1 MADVRIRPAAADDSA
16 DLAGLIAQLGHEA
29 TPDEVA
35 ERLAAMQTEG
45 TAVLVA
51 DIEGVAV
58 GCLATAIMRTLHRP
72 ALVGRVSLLVVDEPV
87 RGRGIGA
94 ALIRAA
100 EEALAAQG
108 CYMIEITS
116 NFSWVDAH
124 RFYERL
130 GYEKTSFRL
139 MRML

>member
-1 MADVRIRPAAADDSA
+1 MSDHLIRPAAAA
-16 DLAGLIAQLGHEA
+16 DCGALARLIAQLGHEP
-29 TPDEVA
+29 TPADVV
-35 ERLAAMQTEG
+35 ERLAAMAAEA

-51 DIEGVAV
+51 DLEGTAV
-58 GCLATAIMRTLHRP
+58 GCLTTSIMRTLHRP
-72 ALVGRVSLLVVDEPV
+72 ALVGRVSLLVVDEPL

-94 ALIRAA
+94 TLIRAA
-100 EEALAAQG
+100 EDILKAQG

>member
-1 MADVRIRPAAADDSA
+1 MADVRIRPAAADDSTN
-16 DLAGLIAQLGHEA
+16 LARLIAQLGHEA
-29 TPDEVA
+29 TPDQVA
-35 ERLAAMQTEG
+35 ERLTTMQAEG

-58 GCLATAIMRTLHRP
+58 GCLATSIMRTLHRP
-72 ALVGRVSLLVVDEPV
+72 ALLGRVSLLVVDAPL
-87 RGRGIGA
+87 RGHGIGA

-100 EEALAAQG
+100 EEALAARG
-108 CYMIEITS
+108 CYMVEITS
-116 NFSWVDAH
+116 NFGWVDAH

>member
-1 MADVRIRPAAADDSA
+1 MTDPIIRPATAGDSPA
-16 DLAGLIAQLGHEA
+16 LAHLIAQLGHESLPA
-29 TPDEVA
+29 EVA
-35 ERLAAMQTEG
+35 ERLATLQAEG

-51 DIEGVAV
+51 DMGGTAV
-58 GCLATAIMRTLHRP
+58 GCLATSIMRTLHRP
-72 ALVGRVSLLVVDEPV
+72 ALVGRVSLLVVDEPL

-94 ALIRAA
+94 ALIRSA
-100 EEALAAQG
+100 EQVLAARG
-108 CYMIEITS
+108 CYMVEITS

>member
-1 MADVRIRPAAADDSA
+1 MTSPIIRPAIAADSPA
-16 DLAGLIAQLGHEA
+16 LAHLIAQLGHEP
-29 TPDEVA
+29 TPAEVA
-35 ERLAAMQTEG
+35 ERLAAMLAEG
-45 TAVLVA
+45 TTVLVA
-51 DIEGVAV
+51 DIDGVAV
-58 GCLATAIMRTLHRP
+58 GCLATSIMRTLHRP
-72 ALVGRVSLLVVDEPV
+72 ALVGRVSLLVVDEPL

-100 EEALAAQG
+100 EQVLAAQG
-108 CYMIEITS
+108 CYMVEITS

>member
-1 MADVRIRPAAADDSA
+1 
-16 DLAGLIAQLGHEA
+16 L
-29 TPDEVA
+29 
-35 ERLAAMQTEG
+35 
-45 TAVLVA
+45 
-51 DIEGVAV
+51 
-58 GCLATAIMRTLHRP
+58 
-72 ALVGRVSLLVVDEPV
+72 

-94 ALIRAA
+94 ALIRVA

-108 CYMIEITS
+108 CYMVEITS